1 MLSNAE
7 VYALTAGTILYS
19 MKHSY
24 LYSGMYDGTFYWFF
38 VLDENPDAD
47 GEPDTALTKSEVK
60 RLSKL

>member
-1 MLSNAE
+1 MLSNAD
-7 VYALTAGTILYS
+7 VYALSAGAILYNT
-19 MKHSY
+19 KHSY
-24 LYSGMYDGTFYWFF
+24 MYSGLSDGTFYWFF